1 MNLLKQ
7 DLQSAETKAYALTE
21 EVDHL
26 ENLRN
31 SDVELRQ
38 QLTDK
43 TVALD
48 QFVQDRSILIQN
60 EESIT
65 VMRDENGKLRTK
77 LADLNNHIERLEAE
91 VTMYSNRRISDERI
105 SMGYAEQKIDQL
117 ERELHKQRGVLA
129 DYRETV
135 TSDLHEFV
143 GHLSQRFALDHHGHS
158 DFRKI
163 GNPITLIN
171 TLTKDLEQF
180 NKKCGQTKGVARP
193 EESDEVRRLRANC
206 EYLQKQLEKHGKV

>member
-1 MNLLKQ
+1 
-7 DLQSAETKAYALTE
+7 
-21 EVDHL
+21 
-26 ENLRN
+26 
-31 SDVELRQ
+31 
-38 QLTDK
+38 
-43 TVALD
+43 
-48 QFVQDRSILIQN
+48 
-60 EESIT
+60 
-65 VMRDENGKLRTK
+65 
-77 LADLNNHIERLEAE
+77 
-91 VTMYSNRRISDERI
+91 MYSNRRISDERI